1 MKRMG
6 LAVKSFIVNDRKELL
21 LIKRQDNEIHCPGA
35 WEVPGG
41 RLEIGE
47 NPFDALRRETKEETN
62 LEIEILNPL
71 RVNFFERDD
80 NQTITMISFLC
91 RPISDSVVLSEEHSD
106 YQWIDIDKAF
116 YTIHQ
121 AFRKDLEIFKK
132 NFFE

>member
-1 MKRMG
+1 MG

>member
-1 MKRMG
+1 MKKLG
-6 LAVKSFIVNDRKELL
+6 LAVKSFIVNDNKKLL

-41 RLEIGE
+41 RLELGE

-80 NQTITMISFLC
+80 GQTITMISFLC
-91 RPISDSVVLSEEHSD
+91 RPVSNSILLSEEHSD
-106 YQWIDIDKAF
+106 YQWIEIDKAF

-132 NFFE
+132 NFLK